1 MRGRPAARPRAWGPR
16 PSPLLPRPA
25 TAAEGVRVANLTIPA
40 AAAAAN
46 AAKLARLEAALVAAD
61 RALSARKLAEVA
73 RLVDR
78 REAERLLS
86 ELNAGYDAAGM
97 AFRCERVARG
107 YRLLTRRRLAPW
119 LERLHA
125 RPPRHDLSAPVL
137 ETLTVVA
144 YRQPCTRA
152 DVDAVRGVSSADLLK
167 QLLDKQLIRIA
178 GEDPSLGRPFLYGTT
193 GKFLETFGLKSLAG
207 LPEVEGLP
215 RPG

>member
-1 MRGRPAARPRAWGPR
+1 MIAARPGRPRRTFPVRPGPPER
-16 PSPLLPRPA
+16 
-25 TAAEGVRVANLTIPA
+25 VRVARLAAPPGRA
-40 AAAAAN
+40 AAL
-46 AAKLARLEAALVAAD
+46 AAKLARLEAALISSD
-61 RALSARKLAEVA
+61 KALSARKLAEVA

-78 REAERLLS
+78 KEAERLIAD
-86 ELNAGYDAAGM
+86 LNAGYDAAGT

-125 RPPRHDLSAPVL
+125 RPPRHSLSSPVL

-152 DVDAVRGVSSADLLK
+152 DVDAVRGVQSADLLK
-167 QLLDKQLIRIA
+167 QLLDKQLVRIA

-193 GKFLETFGLKSLAG
+193 AAFLETFGLKSLSE
-207 LPEVEGLP
+207 LPEIEGLP
-215 RPG
+215 RPS

>member
-1 MRGRPAARPRAWGPR
+1 MRSAFPRRRAFPTRRRPDR
-16 PSPLLPRPA
+16 L
-25 TAAEGVRVANLTIPA
+25 RVARFAPPA
-40 AAAAAN
+40 GRSAAS
-46 AAKLARLEAALVAAD
+46 AAKLARLEAALFSSD
-61 RALSARKLAEVA
+61 KPLSARKLAEVA
-73 RLVDR
+73 SLVDR
-78 REAERLLS
+78 KEAERLIA
-86 ELNAGYDAAGM
+86 ELNTGYDASGT

-125 RPPRHDLSAPVL
+125 RPPRHSLSSPVL

-193 GKFLETFGLKSLAG
+193 AAFLETFGLKSLG
-207 LPEVEGLP
+207 ELPEIEGLP
-215 RPG
+215 RPS